1 MRNQILE
8 PLKDYESQ
16 VGTWLA
22 AYQETRRRTLNSL
35 EGLDPKIIDWSP
47 PWGSNSISAL
57 LYHLA
62 AIEADWLFTDI
73 LEKREFP
80 PHIEKLFPLD
90 VRDGEGNLISIP
102 GVSLETHLQRLT
114 YMREHFMKAM
124 RTISDED
131 FKRPRIF
138 PDYRVTPEWVIH
150 HLMQH
155 EAEHRGQIMDIR
167 ESYDHQ
173 LRSG

>member
-1 MRNQILE
+1 MRIQILE
-8 PLKDYESQ
+8 PLTGYETQ

-22 AYQETRRRTLNSL
+22 AYQEMRWRTLDSL
-35 EGLDPKIIDWSP
+35 KGLNPNVIDWIP
-47 PWGSNSISAL
+47 TWGTNPISAL

-73 LEKREFP
+73 LELREFP
-80 PHIEKLFPLD
+80 PHIEKLFPVD
-90 VRDGEGNLISIP
+90 VRDGEGNLTRIP
-102 GVSLETHLQRLT
+102 EVSLETHLQRLT
-114 YMREHFMKAM
+114 NMREHFMKAM

-131 FKRPRIF
+131 FKRLRIF

-167 ESYDHQ
+167 DAFEDRVNS
-173 LRSG
+173 